1 MLSTTDDDFFLPDD
15 FDDMAKRFDGSKLR
29 ATVAAMAEDMVTV
42 HHAVETLTTELRELV
57 VTAKVPDFETA
68 GELGR
73 AMMLLVYPTRSL
85 LLRPENPTRKLGAP
99 DYSETNDHQRDIAQ
113 WILQGV
119 LSLISCYDTDEV
131 VKKYADEL
139 WERIPSPFR
148 VGGKKC
154 WGGVE
159 L

>member
-1 MLSTTDDDFFLPDD
+1 MLSTMDDDFSLPDD
-15 FDDMAKRFDGSKLR
+15 FNEMVKLFDGLKLR
-29 ATVAAMAEDMVTV
+29 ATVAAMAADMVTV
-42 HHAVETLTTELRELV
+42 RHAVDTLTTELRALV

-73 AMMLLVYPTRSL
+73 AMMVLVYPSRSL
-85 LLRPENPTRKLGAP
+85 LLRPENPTRKQGSP
-99 DYSETNDHQRDIAQ
+99 VYSETNDHQRDIAQ

-119 LSLISCYDTDEV
+119 LSAISCYDADDV

-139 WERIPSPFR
+139 WKRIPSPFR

-154 WGGVE
+154 WEGVE